1 MNRIRL
7 LPKKELERYL
17 RSGEFDEWHQAWPGA
32 NFIERAQL
40 GGTALREALIATVR
54 QRTAHAVVP
63 KALAAIDVT
72 AFARQQLMPLVRGLF
87 PRGEQDVVLTVL
99 ARSIVFLTPDTIH
112 TVLAETRW
120 LGTAWTLAN
129 LYLGSVDADLLSDEA
144 PSIVGLSEE
153 TTCYVSMEYFHEQNR
168 FDDFVMHEAAHIFHN
183 CKRQTIG
190 LPEIRGREWLL
201 AIDYA
206 KRETFA
212 YACEV
217 YGRIIE
223 CGHGLAE
230 RKALLSQYAQGPLP
244 APSEVDADE
253 YLDILREAV
262 GARNGWKRILARCS
276 ARKR

>member
-1 MNRIRL
+1 MSRIRL

-17 RSGEFDEWHQAWPGA
+17 RSGEFDEWHQAWPGPH
-32 NFIERAQL
+32 FIERAQL

-63 KALAAIDVT
+63 KALAALNVT

-190 LPEIRGREWLL
+190 LPEIRGREWLRGVRPHHRVRPYFGGTQSV
-201 AIDYA
+201 AFAARAGTATGPQRSRRRRVSRHTARGCRCA
-206 KRETFA
+206 KWVEA
-212 YACEV
+212 YSGAV
-217 YGRIIE
+217 LGAQTVGRY
-223 CGHGLAE
+223 
-230 RKALLSQYAQGPLP
+230 QFP
-244 APSEVDADE
+244 
-253 YLDILREAV
+253 
-262 GARNGWKRILARCS
+262 
-276 ARKR
+276 